1 LALTAFDIKDQQISV
16 LIEAG
21 ADFSIKDKNDQTPL
35 ERAEKHNTKE
45 YKEFKKKMKKKMKK
59 TINDIITKL
68 QQN

>member
-1 LALTAFDIKDQQISV
+1 MALTVFDIKDQQISV

-45 YKEFKKKMKKKMKK
+45 YKEYKEFKKKMKK

>member
-1 LALTAFDIKDQQISV
+1 MALTAFDIKDQQISV

-45 YKEFKKKMKKKMKK
+45 YKEYKEFKKKMKK

>member
-1 LALTAFDIKDQQISV
+1 MALTAFDIKDQQISV

-45 YKEFKKKMKKKMKK
+45 YKEYKEFKKKMKK
-59 TINDIITKL
+59 TTNDIITKL

>member
-45 YKEFKKKMKKKMKK
+45 YKEYKEFKKKMKK

>member
-45 YKEFKKKMKKKMKK
+45 YKEYKR
-59 TINDIITKL
+59 IQRIQRI
-68 QQN
+68 QRI

>member
-45 YKEFKKKMKKKMKK
+45 YKEFKKKMKK